1 MMDKMKLLPL
11 ISLLVLVFTASPV
24 YAHWDDDTWVAHERS
39 IQSDWD
45 SVLEL
50 ECFIALDDAPIVL
63 VANAKGVVE
72 FNGQC
77 EDFAFQLRDRAWHT
91 LETEI
96 ITGYEYNQMFRKSA
110 GYNVSHM
117 MNKAVIGN
125 EVWLVDEGTKKIWLY
140 LYLD

>member
-1 MMDKMKLLPL
+1 MRKLIIL
-11 ISLLVLVFTASPV
+11 ISLILALWPTSVNAF
-24 YAHWDDDTWVAHERS
+24 WDNDQWVAHERS

-50 ECFIALDDAPIVL
+50 EIFLVLDDAPIVL

-96 ITGYEYNQMFRKSA
+96 ITGYEYNRMFRKSA

-125 EVWLVDEGTKKIWLY
+125 EVWLVEPQDGRIWLY
-140 LYLD
+140 CYLD